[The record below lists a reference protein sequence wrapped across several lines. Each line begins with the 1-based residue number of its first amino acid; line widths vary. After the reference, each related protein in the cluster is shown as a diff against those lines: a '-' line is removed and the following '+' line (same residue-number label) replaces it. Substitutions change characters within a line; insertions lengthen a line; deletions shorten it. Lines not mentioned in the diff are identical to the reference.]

1 VKRLRGQ
8 RDRIRTLG
16 RSVALVAG
24 LAPGASA
31 AYVIVTLVAGGLAI
45 AQVWLA
51 KVLIEA
57 LVARAADR
65 ALALTAAY
73 VATIVIPP
81 TLGPLEDALIAWL
94 EDRTVREVDR
104 RLMQAGDRATD
115 LGLIERPGFHDELEV
130 VEMSVIFAAQ
140 LLRVVAT
147 IGTSAVVLAGVLVL
161 LGRLHPLLPV
171 ALAAVALPHLLFE
184 TRYFQLAYEALG
196 VRARD
201 AREMEYYAQLA
212 TEPRAA
218 AEVRVFGL
226 GGFLI
231 SRYRQR
237 YQSAFREVRRLRLSY
252 LRTATVF
259 ALLHALALAGGFW
272 YVASRAAA
280 GRLTLGDLALY
291 VNGIIQAE
299 ALLAMLPGWTEP
311 AYTAVLHLRG
321 LFRFLDRARPTVSLP
336 VAGQGLPAPERLR
349 EGIELREV
357 SFSYPEST
365 HPVLDGVSLTVQ
377 ARQVTALVGPNGAGK
392 STLVKLLTRMYAPQS
407 GEITLDGVP
416 LPEYD
421 LGSLRSRI
429 AVVYQDF
436 ARFSLSLKDNIAVGA
451 GSSGDGEVQRGARWA
466 GVDEL
471 VAELPDGYDTELTR
485 RFEGGVEL
493 SGGQWQKVGLA
504 RGFVRDAALVVL
516 DEPTSAL
523 DAEAEYQLFCRFKEL
538 MAGRTTLLISHRF
551 STVRMA
557 DRIIVLEGG
566 HVLEEGTHE
575 ELIARRGRYAELFE
589 MQAGRYR

>member
-1 VKRLRGQ
+1 MTRLRDL
-8 RDRIRTLG
+8 RDGLRTLG

-24 LAPGASA
+24 LAPRASA
-31 AYVIVTLVAGGLAI
+31 AYVIVTLVAGGLTI
-45 AQVWLA
+45 AQVWLV

-57 LVARAADR
+57 LIARDADR

-73 VATIVIPP
+73 VTTIAIPP
-81 TLGPLEDALIAWL
+81 ALGPLEDALSAWL

-104 RLMQAGDRATD
+104 RLIRAGESATD
-115 LGLIERPGFHDELEV
+115 LGLIGRPGFHDELGV
-130 VEMSVIFAAQ
+130 VEMSVIFATQ
-140 LLRVVAT
+140 LLRMVAT
-147 IGTSAVVLAGVLVL
+147 VGTSAVALAGVLVL
-161 LGRLHPLLPV
+161 LGSLHPLLPV
-171 ALAAVALPHLLFE
+171 ALAAVALPHLIFE
-184 TRYFQLAYEALG
+184 ARHFQLAYEALG

-201 AREMEYYAQLA
+201 AREMEYYAKLA
-212 TEPRAA
+212 TEPQAA
-218 AEVRVFGL
+218 GEVRVLGL
-226 GGFLI
+226 GGFLL

-237 YQSAFREVRRLRLSY
+237 YQSAFREMSRLRLSY

-280 GRLTLGDLALY
+280 GGLTLGDLALY

-311 AYTAVLHLRG
+311 AYTAVLHLHG
-321 LFRFLDRARPTVSLP
+321 LFRFLDGARPTVSLP
-336 VAGQGLPAPERLR
+336 ATGEGLPAPQRFR

-357 SFSYPEST
+357 SFSYPESSR
-365 HPVLDGVSLTVQ
+365 PVLDGVSFTLR
-377 ARQVTALVGPNGAGK
+377 AGQVTALVGHNGAGK
-392 STLVKLLTRMYAPQS
+392 STLVKLLTRMYDPTEGQVL
-407 GEITLDGVP
+407 LDGVP
-416 LPEYD
+416 LSEYD

-436 ARFSLSLKDNIAVGA
+436 ARFSLSLRDNIAVGA
-451 GSSGDGEVQRGARWA
+451 GSIGDGDVQRGARWA
-466 GVDEL
+466 GVDGWVE
-471 VAELPDGYDTELTR
+471 ELPDGYDTELTR

-493 SGGQWQKVGLA
+493 SGGQWQKVALA
-504 RGFVRDAALVVL
+504 RGAMGDAALAIL

-523 DAEAEYQLFCRFKEL
+523 DADAEYALFQRFREL
-538 MAGRTTLLISHRF
+538 VEGRTGLLISHRF

-557 DRIIVLEGG
+557 DRIVVIEGG
-566 HVLEEGTHE
+566 RVLEEGTHE
-575 ELIARRGRYAELFE
+575 ELVKRGGRYAELFE